1 MVMDLEMEIEDLR
14 REHKEEINNN
24 SNRMEDQIKEIRI
37 YYENQKD
44 DYERRVKEEKDKQNK
59 KYF

>member
-1 MVMDLEMEIEDLR
+1 MDLEMEIEDLR

>member
-1 MVMDLEMEIEDLR
+1 MDLEMEIEDLR

-37 YYENQKD
+37 YYENQKE
-44 DYERRVKEEKDKQNK
+44 DYERRVKEEKDK
-59 KYF
+59 